1 MKKANILIQIFIG
14 IIIIV
19 FIFNKLNLSEV
30 VDALKR
36 TNPLYFV
43 FACLS
48 YVLLNV
54 VLASRLNY
62 LLKRIGYRFR
72 FIDVFISHMGGMMVG
87 DITPGRSGYFLTPS
101 LLKKNA
107 GSKVTDGMACIFA
120 PQGIEFVLKVGGAVA
135 AIIYISTF
143 PGISNDLIITAAAGA
158 VFLLVVGILMLIIA
172 FRDEKL
178 TSKFLGRL
186 PFFKNYVA
194 NLSSFK
200 ERNLGIKENLNAIM
214 AFSLLGWVFA
224 ALHWYCIGKALGLEL
239 SYFDFFLL
247 HPLLTILMFV
257 PISPAGFG
265 LLEGGAILVFSLFT
279 ISAEPSMAFILLVRA
294 SILLVDMLGLK
305 TILASLRDLEI

>member
-1 MKKANILIQIFIG
+1 MKKASIIIQIIIG
-14 IIIIV
+14 IAIIV
-19 FIFNKLNLSEV
+19 FILNKLNLRDV
-30 VDALKR
+30 ADALKR

-72 FIDVFISHMGGMMVG
+72 FIDVFFSHMGGMMVG

-143 PGISNDLIITAAAGA
+143 PGISNDLLITAATGA
-158 VFLLVVGILMLIIA
+158 AFLLVVGILMLIIA
-172 FRDEKL
+172 FRDEKI

-200 ERNLGIKENLNAIM
+200 ERNLGIKENLNAILVFTLM
-214 AFSLLGWVFA
+214 GWVFA
-224 ALHWYCIGKALGLEL
+224 ALHWYYLGKALGLNL

-247 HPLLTILMFV
+247 HPLLSILMFV

-279 ISAEPSMAFILLVRA
+279 ISAEPSIAFILLVRG
-294 SILLVDMLGLK
+294 SILLVDLLGLK

>member
-1 MKKANILIQIFIG
+1 MKKSNIIVQIIIGITIIIFIL
-14 IIIIV
+14 
-19 FIFNKLNLSEV
+19 NKLDLSDV
-30 VDALKR
+30 VSTIKR
-36 TNPLYFV
+36 TKPHFFLL
-43 FACLS
+43 ACIS

-54 VLASRLNY
+54 VLTSRLRY
-62 LLKRIGYRFR
+62 LLARIGYRFK
-72 FIDVFISHMGGMMVG
+72 FIDVFFSHMGGMMVG

-101 LLKKNA
+101 LLKKKV

-120 PQGIEFVLKVGGAVA
+120 PQGIEFILKVGGAVA

-143 PGISNDLIITAAAGA
+143 PGISNDILISAAIGA
-158 VFLLVVGILMLIIA
+158 AFLLVVGIFMLIIA

-178 TSKFLGRL
+178 TSSFMGRL
-186 PFFKNYVA
+186 PFFKNYTT

-200 ERNLGIKENLNAIM
+200 ERNIGIKENFNAI
-214 AFSLLGWVFA
+214 LLFTLIGWVFA
-224 ALHWYCIGKALGLEL
+224 ALHWYFLGKALGLEL

-247 HPLLTILMFV
+247 HPLLSILMFV

-279 ISAEPSMAFILLVRA
+279 ISGEPAMAFILLMRA

-305 TILASLRDLEI
+305 TILFSLRDLEI

>member
-1 MKKANILIQIFIG
+1 MKKANILIQIIIG
-14 IIIIV
+14 IAIIV
-19 FIFNKLNLSEV
+19 FILNKLDMSDV
-30 VDALKR
+30 AAALKR
-36 TNPLYFV
+36 TNPIYFV

-72 FIDVFISHMGGMMVG
+72 FSDVFISHMGGMMVG

-107 GSKVTDGMACIFA
+107 GSRVTDGMACIFA
-120 PQGIEFVLKVGGAVA
+120 PQGIEFILKVGGAVA

-143 PGISNDLIITAAAGA
+143 PGISNDLIITAATGA
-158 VFLLVVGILMLIIA
+158 AFLLVVGILMLIIA
-172 FRDEKL
+172 FRDEKI

-200 ERNLGIKENLNAIM
+200 ERNLGIKENLNAILVFTLM
-214 AFSLLGWVFA
+214 GWAFA
-224 ALHWYCIGKALGLEL
+224 ALHWYYLGKALGLEL

-247 HPLLTILMFV
+247 HPLLSILMFV

-294 SILLVDMLGLK
+294 SILLVDLLGLK
-305 TILASLRDLEI
+305 TILASLRDPEI

>member
-1 MKKANILIQIFIG
+1 MKKASILIQIIIG
-14 IIIIV
+14 ITIIV
-19 FIFNKLNLSEV
+19 FILNKLNLSDV
-30 VDALKR
+30 AAALKR
-36 TNPLYFV
+36 TNPLYFF

-48 YVLLNV
+48 YALLNV

-72 FIDVFISHMGGMMVG
+72 FSNVFFSHMGGMMAG

-143 PGISNDLIITAAAGA
+143 PGISNDLIITASTGAA
-158 VFLLVVGILMLIIA
+158 VLLVVGILMLIIA
-172 FRDEKL
+172 FRDEKI

-186 PFFKNYVA
+186 PFFKNYVT

-200 ERNLGIKENLNAIM
+200 ERNLGIKENLNAI
-214 AFSLLGWVFA
+214 LLFTLTGWAFA
-224 ALHWYCIGKALGLEL
+224 ALHWYYLGRALGLEL

-247 HPLLTILMFV
+247 HPLLSILMFV

-279 ISAEPSMAFILLVRA
+279 ISAEPSMAFILLVRG
-294 SILLVDMLGLK
+294 SILLVDLLGMK

>member
-1 MKKANILIQIFIG
+1 MKKANIIIQIIIG
-14 IIIIV
+14 IAIIV
-19 FIFNKLNLSEV
+19 FILNKLNLNDVAS
-30 VDALKR
+30 ALKR

-72 FIDVFISHMGGMMVG
+72 FINVFISHMGGMMVG

-120 PQGIEFVLKVGGAVA
+120 PQGIEFILKVGGAVA

-143 PGISNDLIITAAAGA
+143 PGISNDLIITAAAVA
-158 VFLLVVGILMLIIA
+158 AFLLVVGILMLIIA
-172 FRDEKL
+172 FRDEKM
-178 TSKFLGRL
+178 TSKLLGRL

-200 ERNLGIKENLNAIM
+200 ERNLGIKENLNAILVFTM
-214 AFSLLGWVFA
+214 IGWVFA
-224 ALHWYCIGKALGLEL
+224 ALHWYYIGKALGLEL

-247 HPLLTILMFV
+247 HPLLSILMFV

-294 SILLVDMLGLK
+294 SILLVDLLGMK